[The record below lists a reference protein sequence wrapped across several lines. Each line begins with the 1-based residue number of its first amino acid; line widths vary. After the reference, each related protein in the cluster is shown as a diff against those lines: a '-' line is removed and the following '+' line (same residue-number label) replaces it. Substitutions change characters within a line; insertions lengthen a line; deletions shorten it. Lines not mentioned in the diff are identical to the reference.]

1 VNSFGATMN
10 NVRIPLFLLL
20 AVLIS
25 FSSTTRGQI
34 RSRAKP
40 APKTSSQ
47 SSAAFDNLVKVGN
60 ETRIAGKLDEAI
72 DAYTKAVRIRPKWPD
87 GWWYIGAI
95 YYEKDLYSQA
105 RDAFNNLVVLE
116 PKRGPGW
123 AMLGLCQFQTREYE
137 QAVTS
142 FQRGYTLGLNGNKE
156 LDSVVR
162 YHAALLYI
170 RLEQFEIAFD
180 ALREIQTDSPK
191 FAEAFGLIMLR
202 MPSLPSEIPAERRD
216 EVLLAGKAGTSMA
229 ARRTDDARKAFE
241 DLLVK
246 YPDDPNVHYSFGVFM
261 MHQDV
266 DLAVKEFLRALEL
279 NAQHQPAMVQLAFE
293 YLKRR
298 EYETALPLAEKS
310 VALSPRMYPARNV
323 LGRVLLELGQT
334 ARAITE
340 LEEGV
345 RLAPASFE
353 MHFALAR
360 AYARAGR
367 KAEADRENEIF
378 EKLQKKY
385 NQQIGAGQTDSA
397 TSTTTVKPDPEK
409 KN

>member
-1 VNSFGATMN
+1 MTC
-10 NVRIPLFLLL
+10 
-20 AVLIS
+20 VL
-25 FSSTTRGQI
+25 TTHGQT
-34 RSRAKP
+34 RSRAKRTS
-40 APKTSSQ
+40 AGTKTSSQ
-47 SSAAFDNLVKVGN
+47 SSAVFDNLVKVAD
-60 ETRIAGKLDEAI
+60 EARIAGRLDEAI
-72 DAYTKAVRIRPKWPD
+72 EAYTRAVQNRPKWPD
-87 GWWYIGAI
+87 GWWYLGAL
-95 YYEKDLYSQA
+95 YYEKDLYPQA
-105 RDAFNNLVVLE
+105 RDAFNKLVVLE
-116 PKRGPGW
+116 PKRGPAW

-137 QAVTS
+137 PAVTA
-142 FQRGYTLGLNGNKE
+142 FQRGYVLGLDGNKE
-156 LDSVVR
+156 LYTVVR
-162 YHAALLYI
+162 YHAVLLYI
-170 RLEQFEIAFD
+170 RSEQFEVAFD
-180 ALREIQTDSPK
+180 VLRELQTDNPK
-191 FAEAFGLIMLR
+191 IVEAFGLIMLR
-202 MPSLPSEIPAERRD
+202 MPFFPTEIPAERRE
-216 EVLLAGKAGTSMA
+216 EVLLAGQAGASMA
-229 ARRTDDARKAFE
+229 AQRRDDARKAFQ
-241 DLLVK
+241 DLVGR

-310 VALSPRMYPARNV
+310 VALAPRMYPARNV

-340 LEEGV
+340 LEEGI
-345 RLAPASFE
+345 RLAPESFE

-378 EKLQKKY
+378 KKLQEKY
-385 NQQIGAGQTDSA
+385 NQQIGAGQSENA
-397 TSTTTVKPDPEK
+397 TSTTTAKPDPAK